1 MAPACVEPTSAP
13 AEPTQGV
20 GFDLLDAALLDL
32 ALEYIL
38 PKVPLKALARLTLAS
53 HSSHAL
59 VLRAISAASFWEE
72 RSAVFDRIK
81 ASRPI
86 SSKGLLWVV
95 EQASGL
101 VEKIPSRHPSLT
113 SWEWR
118 GDFQVCEAIEL
129 PWLFR
134 ALVSPLMPPEII
146 KMVIETR
153 PFKLRLTLDKYSYPY
168 PPADPAL
175 SVPTGWAS
183 LGHELAMAL
192 HDRRAA
198 WTTELVLQLARALD
212 LIETDELMAFAS
224 WLCDN
229 PIDVAHLLA
238 ADLPPSQRP
247 AFYVTALSAD
257 HSASPAIEPLVALA
271 RGEPLQFVLDAI
283 TAFAAADERETL
295 APFWEAEHAE
305 CFAAGFVEAWAREV
319 DFPRSWSLPDR
330 LAVAHAVASCNEAA
344 KTSGVSSSVGSRSS
358 SIRSVHFFHPR
369 RRPTSRSSRACSA
382 ASCNKHSLVAL
393 RCQSALSLCA

>member
-212 LIETDELMAFAS
+212 LIETDELMAFSS

-305 CFAAGFVEAWAREV
+305 YFAAGFVEAWAREV

-344 KTSGVSSSVGSRSS
+344 KKGLGRIVLRWLPQLFDP
-358 SIRSVHFFHPR
+358 IRALLP
-369 RRPTSRSSRACSA
+369 PE
-382 ASCNKHSLVAL
+382 ASPHVEVIESLFGGFL
-393 RCQSALSLCA
+393 Q